1 MEQEYSVSAD
11 TVSKDTMEDE
21 FFRSLGEDYSCI
33 IQVNLPEN
41 RVEALRFHPGVQRK
55 YGSFVHETGNYRQM
69 LAEYVQRHADPAER
83 AQLLYALS
91 PEHLG
96 KYLES
101 HKALLCQCH
110 ETKQDTRLCHRIKA
124 ALLENS
130 RTQAVLGIVY
140 GLDAGEAHECTLP
153 RANRLLVVGE
163 PELAE
168 MLRPGYQVDEAATAE
183 AAGAMLKR
191 GDADYAAVVT
201 CRNAG
206 LLQAIRADTRCCL
219 MPVIV
224 AAEPGTESQC
234 LAEGASELLVKPYHP
249 DVVRN
254 RVRSLISL
262 LDYTAMVRVLERDL
276 LTGMY
281 TKEFFFQN
289 AQQLRRENPEE
300 KYILACICIDNYRAI
315 EEKYGEYLRDSVV
328 EYCARQI
335 EKWVPGL
342 AIAGRLSE
350 EAFIVLC
357 HDFPAEE
364 RDGVLYRLRHQAPVP
379 NLVMKIGYAPVDDR
393 TSLRV
398 LCDHAQC
405 VTNKIRQMYGVYF
418 GEYTDTLRLEEL
430 KEQRILDSMEKAL
443 EQHQFQVYC
452 QPKHLS
458 AGGAPVGAE
467 ALVRWIHPEYGF
479 MNPGEFIPLFERIG
493 FIRDLDHYVWMQVC
507 RDINRWKAKGLPLV
521 PVSIN
526 LSRRDFEI
534 PDLADQILRLIE
546 DNGIEPELIHIE
558 LTESAFSD
566 NPKCISD
573 CLETLH
579 KQRIVIELDDFGA
592 GYSSLTTL
600 NSLDLDV
607 LKIDMSIIRQDDPG
621 SQRNALEF
629 CVELAKMMNLKT
641 VAEGIE
647 TEQQLVRVRSLG
659 CDYIQGYFYS
669 KPIPEAE
676 FEEYIARYAEK
687 PPVK

>member
-1 MEQEYSVSAD
+1 MEYSGSIPA
-11 TVSKDTMEDE
+11 TVSESAVEEE
-21 FFRSLGEDYSCI
+21 FLRSLAEDFSCMI
-33 IQVNLPEN
+33 RVNLPEN
-41 RVEALRFHPGVQRK
+41 RVEALRFNPRVRQK
-55 YGSFVHETGNYRQM
+55 YGSFVHKTGNYRQM
-69 LAEYVQRHADPAER
+69 MADYVQRHTDPAER
-83 AQLLYALS
+83 ARLLYDLS
-91 PEHLG
+91 PEHLSA
-96 KYLES
+96 YLET
-101 HKALLCQCH
+101 HKAMMCQCH
-110 ETKQDTRLCHRIKA
+110 ETKENTRLCHRIKA
-124 ALLENS
+124 VPFGNS
-130 RTQAVLGIVY
+130 KTQVVLGIAY
-140 GLDAGEAHECTLP
+140 GLDAGESQECLRAH
-153 RANRLLVVGE
+153 ANCLLVVQE

-168 MLRPGYQVDEAATAE
+168 ILRPGYQVDEAASAQEAE
-183 AAGAMLKR
+183 ALLRQGEE
-191 GDADYAAVVT
+191 GYAAVVT
-201 CRNAG
+201 RRNPA
-206 LLQAIRADTRCCL
+206 LLQAIRADSRFCL
-219 MPVIV
+219 IPVLV
-224 AAEPGTESQC
+224 VAEPGSEAQC
-234 LAEGASELLVKPYHP
+234 LAEGASELLVKPYQP

-254 RVRSLISL
+254 RVRHLISL

-281 TKEFFFQN
+281 SKEFFFQN
-289 AQQLRRENPEE
+289 AQQLRRERQGES
-300 KYILACICIDNYRAI
+300 YILACICIDNYRTI

-335 EKWVPGL
+335 ERWVPGL

-350 EAFIVLC
+350 DAFIVMC
-357 HDFPAEE
+357 HDFPEAE
-364 RDGVLYRLRHQAPVP
+364 RDAVLYRLRHQAPVP
-379 NLVMKIGYAPVDDR
+379 NLVMKIGYARVDER

-418 GEYTDTLRLEEL
+418 GEYTDALRLEEL

-443 EQHQFQVYC
+443 EQHQFQVYY

-458 AGGAPVGAE
+458 TGGAPVGAE

-493 FIRDLDHYVWMQVC
+493 FIRDLDRYVWRQVC

-526 LSRRDFEI
+526 LSRRDFENSE
-534 PDLADQILRLIE
+534 LANQILELMREHDIP
-546 DNGIEPELIHIE
+546 PELIHIE
-558 LTESAFSD
+558 LTESAFTD
-566 NPKCISD
+566 NPKRISD
-573 CLETLH
+573 CLEMLH
-579 KQRIVIELDDFGA
+579 RQRIVIELDDFGA

-621 SQRNALEF
+621 AQRNALEF

-676 FEEYIARYAEK
+676 FEAYLARYAADSQ
-687 PPVK
+687 

>member
-41 RVEALRFHPGVQRK
+41 RVEALRFHPSVQRK

-281 TKEFFFQN
+281 TKEFFSRMPSSFAGKIRRKN
-289 AQQLRRENPEE
+289 IFWPASALITTAPLRKNTGN
-300 KYILACICIDNYRAI
+300 ICGIPWWNT
-315 EEKYGEYLRDSVV
+315 
-328 EYCARQI
+328 
-335 EKWVPGL
+335 VPGRL
-342 AIAGRLSE
+342 KSGCPVWPLPAGSARKRL
-350 EAFIVLC
+350 
-357 HDFPAEE
+357 
-364 RDGVLYRLRHQAPVP
+364 
-379 NLVMKIGYAPVDDR
+379 
-393 TSLRV
+393 
-398 LCDHAQC
+398 
-405 VTNKIRQMYGVYF
+405 
-418 GEYTDTLRLEEL
+418 
-430 KEQRILDSMEKAL
+430 
-443 EQHQFQVYC
+443 
-452 QPKHLS
+452 LS
-458 AGGAPVGAE
+458 CAM
-467 ALVRWIHPEYGF
+467 I
-479 MNPGEFIPLFERIG
+479 
-493 FIRDLDHYVWMQVC
+493 
-507 RDINRWKAKGLPLV
+507 
-521 PVSIN
+521 
-526 LSRRDFEI
+526 SRR
-534 PDLADQILRLIE
+534 
-546 DNGIEPELIHIE
+546 
-558 LTESAFSD
+558 
-566 NPKCISD
+566 
-573 CLETLH
+573 
-579 KQRIVIELDDFGA
+579 
-592 GYSSLTTL
+592 
-600 NSLDLDV
+600 
-607 LKIDMSIIRQDDPG
+607 
-621 SQRNALEF
+621 
-629 CVELAKMMNLKT
+629 
-641 VAEGIE
+641 
-647 TEQQLVRVRSLG
+647 RSGTG
-659 CDYIQGYFYS
+659 CSTGCATRHRC
-669 KPIPEAE
+669 PIW
-676 FEEYIARYAEK
+676 
-687 PPVK
+687 

>member
-1 MEQEYSVSAD
+1 MGYSGSIPA
-11 TVSKDTMEDE
+11 TVSESAVEEE
-21 FFRSLGEDYSCI
+21 FLRSLAEDYSCMI
-33 IQVNLPEN
+33 RVNLPEN
-41 RVEALRFHPGVQRK
+41 RVEALRFNPRVRQK
-55 YGSFVHETGNYRQM
+55 YGSFVHKTGNYRQM
-69 LAEYVQRHADPAER
+69 MADYVQRHADPAER
-83 AQLLYALS
+83 AQLLYDLS

-96 KYLES
+96 AYLEA
-101 HKALLCQCH
+101 HRAMLCQCH
-110 ETKQDTRLCHRIKA
+110 ETRQDTRLCHRIKA
-124 ALLENS
+124 VPFGDS
-130 RTQAVLGIVY
+130 KIQVVLGIAY
-140 GLDAGEAHECTLP
+140 GLDAGESQKCIRS

-168 MLRPGYQVDEAATAE
+168 ILRSGYQVDEAISAQEAE
-183 AAGAMLKR
+183 TLLNR
-191 GDADYAAVVT
+191 SGDGYAVVIT
-201 CRNAG
+201 RRNPG
-206 LLQAIRADTRCCL
+206 LLQAIRADARFCL
-219 MPVIV
+219 LPVLV
-224 AAEPGTESQC
+224 AAEPGSEAQC
-234 LAEGASELLVKPYHP
+234 LAEGASELLVKPYQP

-254 RVRSLISL
+254 RVHRLISL
-262 LDYTAMVRVLERDL
+262 LDYSAMVRVLERDL

-281 TKEFFFQN
+281 SKEFFFQN
-289 AQQLRRENPEE
+289 AQQLRREKPGEQF
-300 KYILACICIDNYRAI
+300 ILACICINNYRTI

-335 EKWVPGL
+335 QRWVPGL
-342 AIAGRLSE
+342 AVAGRLSE
-350 EAFIVLC
+350 DAFIVLC
-357 HDFPAEE
+357 HDFPKAE
-364 RDGVLYRLRHQAPVP
+364 RDEVLYRLRHQAPVP
-379 NLVMKIGYAPVDDR
+379 NLVVKIGYARVDGK

-443 EQHQFQVYC
+443 EQHQFQVYY

-458 AGGAPVGAE
+458 TGGAPVGAE

-493 FIRDLDHYVWMQVC
+493 FIRDLDRYVWMQVC
-507 RDINRWKAKGLPLV
+507 RDINRWKARGLPLV

-579 KQRIVIELDDFGA
+579 RQRIVIELDDFGA

-647 TEQQLVRVRSLG
+647 TEQQLARVRSLG

-669 KPIPEAE
+669 KPIPAAE
-676 FEEYIARYAEK
+676 FEKYIARYAK
-687 PPVK
+687 KTN

>member
-1 MEQEYSVSAD
+1 MEKRNSVPTVVVGED
-11 TVSKDTMEDE
+11 TVEDGY
-21 FFRSLGEDYSCI
+21 FRSLGEDYACI

-41 RVEALRFHPGVQRK
+41 RVEALHFHPGVQQK
-55 YGSFVHETGNYRQM
+55 YGSIVYETEDYQQMMLKFVT
-69 LAEYVQRHADPAER
+69 RHADPAER
-83 AQLLYALS
+83 ARLLYALS

-110 ETKQDTRLCHRIKA
+110 EQRQDTRLCHRIKA
-124 ALLENS
+124 AFLENS

-140 GLDAGEAHECTLP
+140 GQDAGETCKYTPPWE
-153 RANRLLVVGE
+153 NRLLVVEE

-168 MLRPGYQVDEAATAE
+168 MLRPDYQVEEAASAE
-183 AAGAMLKR
+183 AAEAMLK
-191 GDADYAAVVT
+191 GTDAGYAAVVT
-201 CRNAG
+201 CRNNG
-206 LLQAIRADTRCCL
+206 LLQAIRADARCCL

-224 AAEPGTESQC
+224 TAESGAESQC
-234 LAEGASELLVKPYHP
+234 LAEGASELLLKPYCP

-254 RVRSLISL
+254 RVRGLVSLQ
-262 LDYTAMVRVLERDL
+262 DYSAMVQMLERDP

-289 AQQLRRENPEE
+289 AQQLRRERPGE
-300 KYILACICIDNYRAI
+300 KYILACICINNYCAI
-315 EEKYGEYLRDSVV
+315 EEKYGEHLRDSVA

-350 EAFIVLC
+350 ETFVVLC
-357 HDFPAEE
+357 HDFPAAE
-364 RDGVLYRLRHQAPVP
+364 RDGVLRQLRHQAPVP
-379 NLVMKIGYAPVDDR
+379 NLVVKIGYVPVDDH

-443 EQHQFQVYC
+443 EQHQFQVYY

-458 AGGAPVGAE
+458 IGGAPVGAE
-467 ALVRWIHPEYGF
+467 ALVRWNHPEYGF

-493 FIRDLDHYVWMQVC
+493 FIRDLDDYVWTQVC
-507 RDINRWKAKGLPLV
+507 QDINRWKAKGLPLV

-526 LSRRDFEI
+526 LSRRDFEN
-534 PDLADQILRLIE
+534 PNLADRIMELIQE
-546 DNGIEPELIHIE
+546 NGIEPELIHIE

-566 NPKCISD
+566 DPKRISD

-579 KQRIVIELDDFGA
+579 RQRIVIELDDFGA

-600 NSLDLDV
+600 NSLDLDI

-621 SQRNALEF
+621 AQRNALEF

-669 KPIPEAE
+669 RPIPEAE
-676 FEEYIARYAEK
+676 FEEYLIRYAEK
-687 PPVK
+687 RP